1 MTDRGGRE
9 IYRPFLLH
17 KCQSCT
23 ILIVHKNHII
33 VHYNYKWRVHD

>member
-17 KCQSCT
+17 KYQSCT
-23 ILIVHKNHII
+23 IITVHKSYII
-33 VHYNYKWRVHD
+33 VHSNYKMEGT